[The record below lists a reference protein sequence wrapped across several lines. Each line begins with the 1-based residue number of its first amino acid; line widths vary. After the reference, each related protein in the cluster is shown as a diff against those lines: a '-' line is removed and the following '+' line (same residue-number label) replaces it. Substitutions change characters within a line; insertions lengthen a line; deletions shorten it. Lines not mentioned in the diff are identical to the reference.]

1 MRRIPFHFGLAAAVI
16 GVAACSGDQGP
27 LAPAQAGS
35 QPPALSNASATGFFD
50 IGELSYDKLM
60 EEEGAFSVQL
70 GINRGLLTA
79 ARTGEGDFFV
89 KIEWSVSNYIEQ
101 DIVLLPTIESLA
113 LLKPE
118 GGSAGMQDMHFTVPW
133 DGLDSEG
140 QPMVGE
146 VVVEYR
152 ITLEFRPNPT
162 GDGILV
168 GQALTGTRLVVIA

>member
-1 MRRIPFHFGLAAAVI
+1 VRSPFHFGLAAALI
-16 GVAACSGDQGP
+16 GLAACSGDQGP

-35 QPPALSNASATGFFD
+35 QPPALSNASATGFFE
-50 IGELSYDKLM
+50 IGELSYDALLG
-60 EEEGAFSVQL
+60 EEGAFSVQL

-79 ARTGEGDFFV
+79 ARTGERDFFV
-89 KIEWSVSNYIEQ
+89 NIELSVSNYIEQ
-101 DIVLLPTIESLA
+101 DIVLLPTTLSLA
-113 LLKPE
+113 LLKSVD
-118 GGSAGMQDMHFTVPW
+118 GSAGMEEIALAVLW
-133 DGLDSEG
+133 DALDSEG

-152 ITLEFRPNPT
+152 ITLEYRPNPT